1 MDPPGRTSISG
12 GESSKRFDVT
22 SRRERI
28 PQRRFHVRADA
39 STGVLHVKVW
49 GFWDIDEGKAYL
61 DDFRQKAATLL
72 HLGKPWYVLADIA
85 DFPPQRPEVS
95 PYVEQT
101 MAYAVEHGMRKAAN
115 LVNSALSKMQI
126 SRLSAAMGLPE
137 YSFFTAEADAI
148 AWLLKG

>member
-1 MDPPGRTSISG
+1 M
-12 GESSKRFDVT
+12 
-22 SRRERI
+22 
-28 PQRRFHVRADA
+28 QRRFHVRADTV
-39 STGVLHVKVW
+39 TGVLHVKVW
-49 GFWDIDEGKAYL
+49 GFWDVDEGKAYL
-61 DDFRQKAATLL
+61 DDFRQKASTLL
-72 HLGKPWYVLADIA
+72 NLGKPWYVLADIA
-85 DFPPQRPEVS
+85 DFPPQKPDVS

-137 YSFFTAEADAI
+137 YSFFTAEADAL